1 MKKKY
6 MRPDTLV
13 IDMGLQ
19 IMLCVSGDMGG
30 NATEPALAPELG
42 EELGIDLGEDL
53 DLDW

>member
-1 MKKKY
+1 M
-6 MRPDTLV
+6 MPGMLV

-42 EELGIDLGEDL
+42 EDLGEDL